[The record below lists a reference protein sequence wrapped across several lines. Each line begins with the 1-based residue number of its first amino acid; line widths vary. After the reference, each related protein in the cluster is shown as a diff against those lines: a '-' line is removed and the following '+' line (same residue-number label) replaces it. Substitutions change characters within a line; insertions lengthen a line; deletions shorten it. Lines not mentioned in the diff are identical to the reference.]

1 MRLVFFPF
9 ASPPAS
15 PPELPHSTDPVPAV
29 PPPSKV
35 QPLPLT
41 RVVPPHRTLGRVSF
55 GSAAWALV
63 APFML
68 AIVGPTWMRNVLI
81 FGPILLAY
89 VVISFRREERVETD
103 KGGAADEEAADPEP
117 RVGRPAAPPPSSGVN
132 ATQLLVCALAVLAF
146 AMADPQSF
154 RCTTAEAATTMLQ
167 LDFVRLGTGLFALM
181 LCVILVRR
189 LPSP

>member
-29 PPPSKV
+29 PP
-35 QPLPLT
+35 
-41 RVVPPHRTLGRVSF
+41 RVVPPHRTLGRASF
-55 GSAAWALV
+55 GTAAGALV

-68 AIVGPTWMRNVLI
+68 AIVGPTWVRNVLI

-89 VVISFRREERVETD
+89 VVISFRREERVEKD